1 MAYIKPPVALLPGQA
16 LKAVPAST
24 PDNISVTMDCDI
36 ATTTELGVVKVGLGL
51 SVAPDG
57 TISATGGSGI
67 TGTWMPMLAASDSTI
82 VPVAVDNARYSKIG
96 QYVFCTFDI
105 TVTNLGSTSATATLS
120 LKGLPVVSAA
130 DPGYVGS
137 GYVAYFSSMD
147 ANVDYFGGTVS
158 GTSTVAALW
167 FTSEQKKSVTA
178 LTRDDVKV
186 GTRIAG
192 TIQYISA
199 A

>member
-1 MAYIKPPVALLPGQA
+1 MAYIKPPVAILPGIA
-16 LKAVPAST
+16 LNTVPA
-24 PDNISVTMDCDI
+24 PPVDNIPVVLDCDI
-36 ATTTELGVVKVGLGL
+36 ATTTDLGVVKVGLGL

-57 TISATGGSGI
+57 TISSTGGSGI
-67 TGTWMPMLAASDSTI
+67 TGTWAPMLAASDSTI
-82 VPVAVDNARYSKIG
+82 VPVTIANARYSKIG
-96 QYVFCTFDI
+96 QYVFCTFDV
-105 TVTNLGSTSATATLS
+105 TVTSLGSTSASATLS
-120 LKGLPVVSAA
+120 LKGLPAVSAA

-137 GYVAYFSSMD
+137 GYVAYFSTMD
-147 ANVDYFGGTVS
+147 SNVDYFGGTVS

-167 FTSEQKKSVTA
+167 FTSEQKKTVVA
-178 LTRDDVKV
+178 LTRDDIKA